1 LVEREQTGAAKTSA
15 KCIDQL
21 HEGLVLSRS
30 EKGAVRLGFPAAA
43 AGYWFPDLAR
53 MKHDVRILRSFYK
66 TYLAEKEKS
75 NKKELNCLLS
85 TNKK

>member
-1 LVEREQTGAAKTSA
+1 VSSSLESSSSGDASNSCELKPTAESVAAT
-15 KCIDQL
+15 
-21 HEGLVLSRS
+21 
-30 EKGAVRLGFPAAA
+30 LGFPAAA